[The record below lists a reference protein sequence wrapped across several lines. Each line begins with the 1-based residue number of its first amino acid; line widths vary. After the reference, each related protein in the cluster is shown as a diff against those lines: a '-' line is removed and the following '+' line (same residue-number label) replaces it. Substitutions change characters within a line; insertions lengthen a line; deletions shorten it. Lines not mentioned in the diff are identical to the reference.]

1 MKKIIILN
9 ILMFSILFFY
19 SCSKRQKYEN
29 IILEQQEEEEP
40 QLESCVDYLSV
51 NPDSLESYWELFVE
65 DVKCS
70 RGGPNY
76 GEINKTVTLY
86 FIVPTAET
94 IASGVT
100 VDHAGYSTYAGYCNS
115 EAVNI
120 GVIKDYWT
128 DYTEVQKLWLMYHE
142 FGHDV
147 YRYLHSTDP
156 KDIMYPSVA
165 RSDIKINDFIRAKEN
180 FFKRDFEGIEYISC
194 DQD

>member
-1 MKKIIILN
+1 MKKKYFFLITIFIG
-9 ILMFSILFFY
+9 LFFNN
-19 SCSKRQKYEN
+19 CSKREKYDN
-29 IILEQQEEEEP
+29 TLLEEPEEEE
-40 QLESCVDYLSV
+40 QLESCVDYTSV
-51 NPDSLESYWELFVE
+51 DPDSLQSYWELFVE

-76 GEINKTVTLY
+76 DEINKTVILY

-94 IASGVT
+94 VASGVT

-120 GVIKDYWT
+120 GVIEDYWI

-147 YRYLHSTDP
+147 YRYRHSTDP
-156 KDIMYPSVA
+156 TDIMYPSVA
-165 RSDIKINDFIRAKEN
+165 RSDAKINDFIRAKER
-180 FFKRDFEGIEYISC
+180 FLKRSFDGIEYINC
-194 DQD
+194 D

>member
-1 MKKIIILN
+1 MKNLYIFLAII
-9 ILMFSILFFY
+9 SISIFFW
-19 SCSKRQKYEN
+19 SCSKKEKN
-29 IILEQQEEEEP
+29 EEIILAEEEEEELP
-40 QLESCVDYLSV
+40 SCVDYTSV
-51 NPDSLESYWELFVE
+51 DPNNLESYWELFVE

-76 GEINKTVTLY
+76 DEINKTVILY

-94 IASGVT
+94 VASGVT

-120 GVIKDYWT
+120 GVIEDYWI
-128 DYTEVQKLWLMYHE
+128 DYTEVQKLWLIYHE

-147 YRYLHSTDP
+147 YRYRHSSNP

-165 RSDIKINDFIRAKEN
+165 RSDVKINDFIRAKEL
-180 FFKRDFEGIEYISC
+180 FLKRDFEGIEYINC
-194 DQD
+194 D

>member
-1 MKKIIILN
+1 MKNKYILLIIV
-9 ILMFSILFFY
+9 FSVFFIY
-19 SCSKRQKYEN
+19 SCSKREKYEN
-29 IILEQQEEEEP
+29 LITGEQEEEEP
-40 QLESCVDYLSV
+40 QLESCVDYTSV
-51 NPDSLESYWELFVE
+51 DPDSLESYWKLFVE

-76 GEINKTVTLY
+76 DEINKTVTLY

-120 GVIKDYWT
+120 GVIEDYWI

-147 YRYLHSTDP
+147 YRYRHSTDP
-156 KDIMYPSVA
+156 SDIMYPSVA
-165 RSDIKINDFIRAKEN
+165 RSDVKINDFIRAKEK
-180 FFKRDFEGIEYISC
+180 FLKRSFDGIEYISC